1 MGQGAEFVEGK
12 RKRMANYELL
22 RILSMLMV
30 ITLHYLSHT
39 GSLLEPGERAQGRQ
53 ALGTFLES
61 FCIVA
66 VNVYVLVSGYFLAE
80 AGFRLK
86 RVFLLAGQVLF

>member
-66 VNVYVLVSGYFLAE
+66 VNV
-80 AGFRLK
+80 
-86 RVFLLAGQVLF
+86 